1 MKQHRV
7 MSLTSNFMKWIE
19 RFNECSIERKK
30 LFCSSQHWFENTVR
44 KFYNRWIEQVKINQ
58 HHRSLVRQTVP
69 MRCLLRM
76 ILSRVPLIECDIG
89 HELFFATQFYQMKE
103 VNQERILISVQD
115 FKHNLKASI
124 FQKLKSNYHRMCR
137 FKAGVAIRMAVD
149 CLGGW
154 KSEVSRKVAKRN
166 AVKAMRNQI
175 GKNLFA
181 NIMWQWSCVAKYKK
195 FLAENEGYIQ
205 RQNLRGQ
212 KRVVLYG
219 LRDFSHQQNE
229 KT

>member
-1 MKQHRV
+1 
-7 MSLTSNFMKWIE
+7 
-19 RFNECSIERKK
+19 
-30 LFCSSQHWFENTVR
+30 
-44 KFYNRWIEQVKINQ
+44 
-58 HHRSLVRQTVP
+58 
-69 MRCLLRM
+69 
-76 ILSRVPLIECDIG
+76 
-89 HELFFATQFYQMKE
+89 
-103 VNQERILISVQD
+103 
-115 FKHNLKASI
+115 
-124 FQKLKSNYHRMCR
+124 MCR

-205 RQNLRGQ
+205 R
-212 KRVVLYG
+212 
-219 LRDFSHQQNE
+219 
-229 KT
+229 

>member
-7 MSLTSNFMKWIE
+7 ISLTSNFMKWIE

-76 ILSRVPLIECDIG
+76 ILSRVPLIECEIG

-103 VNQERILISVQD
+103 VNQERILISV
-115 FKHNLKASI
+115 
-124 FQKLKSNYHRMCR
+124 
-137 FKAGVAIRMAVD
+137 
-149 CLGGW
+149 
-154 KSEVSRKVAKRN
+154 
-166 AVKAMRNQI
+166 
-175 GKNLFA
+175 
-181 NIMWQWSCVAKYKK
+181 
-195 FLAENEGYIQ
+195 
-205 RQNLRGQ
+205 
-212 KRVVLYG
+212 
-219 LRDFSHQQNE
+219 
-229 KT
+229 